1 MSAEDLFRVEGLS
14 VRPAEPGPDGPLPDI
29 IRGLDFT
36 VGAGEIHAVMGPNGS
51 GKSTLASA
59 LMGSP
64 EYEVTAGT
72 ITLLGDDVSAWPAD
86 ERAKA
91 GMFLAFQYPQEIPGV
106 SVIQFL
112 RQALSARKGIDLSVL
127 ELRLAAMEW
136 TERLGMDSAFVDR
149 YLNEGFSGGE
159 KKRNEIMQMAILEPQ
174 LAILDETDSGLD
186 IDALRIVARGIHA
199 VREQRPADGRR
210 ADHPLPATARRGDPR
225 RRPRDDRRAD
235 RGVRR
240 DGARRA
246 RRRCRLRVVPRHGG
260 RIVTTTA
267 EAVDRLDATALKQRF
282 PLLLKEID
290 DAPIHYLDSANTS
303 QKPREVI
310 EAMTAFTETSY
321 APINRS
327 AYRLAADAT
336 DAYEGARAKVAG
348 FVNARH
354 ADEIVF
360 TKNATEALN
369 LVAQSWG
376 GAHLTAGD
384 VVVVTE
390 MEHHANVVPWH
401 IMAARQGIELR
412 WLPITPD
419 GQLDLDDGN
428 LERLLDGAKVFAFT
442 AMSNVLGTLTPVAE
456 LTAAAHAAGA
466 LAVVDACQYVPHNV
480 TDVQAWG
487 ADFVAF
493 SAHKMCGP
501 SGIGALWGRAELL
514 DDTPPFLG
522 GGNMIADVRFDGYT
536 PAPVP
541 AKFEAGTPP
550 IIEAIGFGAA
560 VDFMQGVGMER
571 IHAHERALSE
581 YAMTTMTDRFGDD
594 ITIHGPA
601 NPALR
606 GGVLSFAFRELH
618 PHDVSQ
624 VLDQRNVC
632 VRAGHHCAKPLMRV
646 LDVAATVRA
655 SWYLY
660 NDRDDIDALA
670 DALDGA
676 SDIFGL
682 PPAPA

>member
-1 MSAEDLFRVEGLS
+1 MRHRDEHDRCRRRRAVAGADDV
-14 VRPAEPGPDGPLPDI
+14 D
-29 IRGLDFT
+29 GLD
-36 VGAGEIHAVMGPNGS
+36 
-51 GKSTLASA
+51 
-59 LMGSP
+59 
-64 EYEVTAGT
+64 
-72 ITLLGDDVSAWPAD
+72 
-86 ERAKA
+86 
-91 GMFLAFQYPQEIPGV
+91 
-106 SVIQFL
+106 
-112 RQALSARKGIDLSVL
+112 
-127 ELRLAAMEW
+127 AA
-136 TERLGMDSAFVDR
+136 
-149 YLNEGFSGGE
+149 
-159 KKRNEIMQMAILEPQ
+159 
-174 LAILDETDSGLD
+174 
-186 IDALRIVARGIHA
+186 
-199 VREQRPADGRR
+199 
-210 ADHPLPATARRGDPR
+210 
-225 RRPRDDRRAD
+225 
-235 RGVRR
+235 
-240 DGARRA
+240 
-246 RRRCRLRVVPRHGG
+246 
-260 RIVTTTA
+260 
-267 EAVDRLDATALKQRF
+267 ALKRRF
-282 PLLLKEID
+282 PLLGREID

-303 QKPREVI
+303 QKPTEVI
-310 EAMTAFTETSY
+310 EAMRTFTETSY

-327 AYRLAADAT
+327 AYRLAAEAT
-336 DAYEGARAKVAG
+336 DAFEHARAKVAG
-348 FVNARH
+348 FVNARD

-376 GAHLTAGD
+376 GAHLAAGD

-401 IMAARQGIELR
+401 IVAARQGIELR

-419 GQLDLDDGN
+419 GRLDLAGGN

-480 TDVQAWG
+480 TDVQAWD

-550 IIEAIGFGAA
+550 IVEAIGFGAA

-571 IHAHERALSE
+571 IHTHERALTE
-581 YAMTTMTDRFGDD
+581 YAMSTLGDRFGDD
-594 ITIHGPA
+594 LTMHGPSNA
-601 NPALR
+601 ALR
-606 GGVLSFAFRELH
+606 GGVLSFAFRDLH

-676 SDIFGL
+676 SDIFGF
-682 PPAPA
+682 